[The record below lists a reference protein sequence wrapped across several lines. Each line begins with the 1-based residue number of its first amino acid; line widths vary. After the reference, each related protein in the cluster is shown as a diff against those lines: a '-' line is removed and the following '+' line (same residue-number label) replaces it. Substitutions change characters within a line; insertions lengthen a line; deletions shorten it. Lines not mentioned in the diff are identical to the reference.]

1 MLDLVDAVE
10 DAGDVEEEEEEEEE
24 EVVISSSLSN
34 SLVIVQISF
43 LFAYQTIVLGFNPIA
58 KHRYVCCVLC
68 VFFFFN
74 LLVLVG
80 RSIFF
85 D

>member
-1 MLDLVDAVE
+1 ME

-58 KHRYVCCVLC
+58 KHRYVCVCVVCCVL
-68 VFFFFN
+68 FFFFN